1 MLSLISLPLYSDDPT
16 KVLNLLLINNYLFP
30 LELLIDFQGL
40 DPLLRV

>member
-16 KVLNLLLINNYLFP
+16 KVPNLLLINNYLFP

>member
-1 MLSLISLPLYSDDPT
+1 MLNLVSLPFYSNDPT

-30 LELLIDFQGL
+30 LKLLIDFQGL